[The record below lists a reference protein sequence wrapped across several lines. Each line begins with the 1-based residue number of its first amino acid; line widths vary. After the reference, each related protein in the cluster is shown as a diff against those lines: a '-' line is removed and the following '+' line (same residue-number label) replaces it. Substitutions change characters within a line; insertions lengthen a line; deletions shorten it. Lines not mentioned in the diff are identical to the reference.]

1 MLSNLLLKRR
11 ALTIKYLY
19 FTQSLN
25 MYVPPDEAVQ
35 DLGEINMTFEGENVV
50 AAEHIGG
57 DQGITSAVNPIYQ
70 E

>member
-1 MLSNLLLKRR
+1 
-11 ALTIKYLY
+11 
-19 FTQSLN
+19 

-50 AAEHIGG
+50 SAEHIGG